1 MSIEDMDAGQNA
13 LLAEVM
19 ALSPEVRRVKL
30 LSAAKAALMLDM
42 SVSTL
47 EKRRKKLKPPPPAP
61 NWAGGKKGNEVKY
74 LASTLVEYIAG
85 EPISQPN
92 PYPHLEHLPIAKNAA
107 ASRKNAL
114 SNTGPMRHVMRF
126 GVVSAVSND
135 DATWPFFVDRQG
147 LVIAPCW
154 ESIQSTV
161 EMFMNERIEVNW
173 MDWINALASVWVDE
187 AVRHQWLMAAEE
199 ESPGLCQ
206 RVDESR
212 RAKLRAL

>member
-19 ALSPEVRRVKL
+19 ALSSEVRRVKL

-61 NWAGGKKGNEVKY
+61 NWAGGKKGDEVKY

-92 PYPHLEHLPIAKNAA
+92 PYPSMEPCRLPRTQLPHAKTAW
-107 ASRKNAL
+107 AS
-114 SNTGPMRHVMRF
+114 S
-126 GVVSAVSND
+126 VSGA
-135 DATWPFFVDRQG
+135 
-147 LVIAPCW
+147 I
-154 ESIQSTV
+154 
-161 EMFMNERIEVNW
+161 
-173 MDWINALASVWVDE
+173 
-187 AVRHQWLMAAEE
+187 
-199 ESPGLCQ
+199 
-206 RVDESR
+206 
-212 RAKLRAL
+212 

>member
-1 MSIEDMDAGQNA
+1 MSIEELDAGQNA

-61 NWAGGKKGNEVKY
+61 NWAGGKKGDEVKY

-92 PYPHLEHLPIAKNAA
+92 PYPSMEHLQIAKNAA
-107 ASRKNAL
+107 ASRKNGL
-114 SNTGPMRHVMRF
+114 GILGIRRHLMQSGSVME
-126 GVVSAVSND
+126 VAAD
-135 DATWPFFVDRQG
+135 DAVWQILVEQQE

-154 ESIQSTV
+154 
-161 EMFMNERIEVNW
+161 
-173 MDWINALASVWVDE
+173 
-187 AVRHQWLMAAEE
+187 
-199 ESPGLCQ
+199 
-206 RVDESR
+206 
-212 RAKLRAL
+212 

>member
-1 MSIEDMDAGQNA
+1 MSIEDMDVGQNA

-61 NWAGGKKGNEVKY
+61 NWAGGKKGDEVKY

-92 PYPHLEHLPIAKNAA
+92 PYPSMEPCRLPRTQLPHAKTAW
-107 ASRKNAL
+107 AS
-114 SNTGPMRHVMRF
+114 S
-126 GVVSAVSND
+126 VSGA
-135 DATWPFFVDRQG
+135 
-147 LVIAPCW
+147 I
-154 ESIQSTV
+154 
-161 EMFMNERIEVNW
+161 
-173 MDWINALASVWVDE
+173 
-187 AVRHQWLMAAEE
+187 
-199 ESPGLCQ
+199 
-206 RVDESR
+206 
-212 RAKLRAL
+212 